1 MSTFKIAL
9 TGHRPN
15 KLGGYNLRKPDYQI
29 LRQKLA
35 EEIINKSMIYSHIIC
50 HSGMALGADTIWALA
65 INDVRSILDNH
76 QIEFIADIPC
86 PEQTRLWR
94 QNDQQLWKLLV
105 DSADKKIIYA
115 DHYSP
120 KAMMQRNIGMINDCD
135 LLIAVYNGD
144 KTGGTAQS
152 VKYARS
158 KNKKI
163 KIINPKSI
171 FEK

>member
-1 MSTFKIAL
+1 MSTFEIAL

-15 KLGGYNLRKPDYQI
+15 KLGGYNLKSPAYQI
-29 LRQKLA
+29 LRQTLA
-35 EEIINKSMIYSHIIC
+35 EEIINNSLIYKHIIC

-65 INDVRSILDNH
+65 INDARTVLGNH

-86 PEQTRLWR
+86 PEQPRLWH
-94 QNDQQLWKLLV
+94 QNDQQLWKILV

-120 KAMMQRNIGMINDCD
+120 KAMMQRNIGMIDNCD

-144 KTGGTAQS
+144 KSGGTAQS

-158 KNKKI
+158 KNKTI
-163 KIINPKSI
+163 KIIDPKSI